1 MQQEVNTKDINTL
14 VNHLLVE
21 QNKDYMFN
29 IICNFLEERIGV
41 SIKKTFTGNV
51 VINFEFSVEQSGNVD
66 DVKEQVT
73 QQIQQALRSDRSRQ
87 GFHILTEES
96 MAFCNIE
103 SHN

>member
-14 VNHLLVE
+14 VNYLLVE

-41 SIKKTFTGNV
+41 SIKKTFTGNAI
-51 VINFEFSVEQSGNVD
+51 INFEFSVEQSGNVD

-73 QQIQQALRSDRSRQ
+73 QQIQQALRSGRSRQ
-87 GFHILTEES
+87 SFYILSEQDVDFS
-96 MAFCNIE
+96 NIE
-103 SHN
+103 SLN